1 MLGLDKLVYVSGAGF
16 KHWFLD
22 ANPTHKECVGKVT
35 GSKNTETCMGGR
47 SVLLAVQTTY
57 TKIVHRLRRSRVV
70 VDFPSYRFPCLDLF
84 PTSSHDFSK
93 IFLPF
98 YIFQWFCNDFPTF
111 FHDVPTFSHDFPW
124 FSHVFPWFSRDVP
137 TFSQDFPRIFPPNP
151 PWDGPSDGTFWPHP
165 LGRWNPPGRINQPW
179 KLT

>member
-35 GSKNTETCMGGR
+35 GSRNTETCMGDR
-47 SVLLAVQTTY
+47 SVLLAVQTAY
-57 TKIVHRLRRSRVV
+57 TKIVHRLRKSRAV
-70 VDFPSYRFPCLDLF
+70 VDFPSYRFSCLDLF

-111 FHDVPTFSHDFPW
+111 FHDVPTFSHDFPM
-124 FSHVFPWFSRDVP
+124 FSHDFPEMFLH
-137 TFSQDFPRIFPPNP
+137 FPRIFPPNP

-165 LGRWNPPGRINQPW
+165 LGTWNPPGRINQPW
-179 KLT
+179 KLTEE

>member
-1 MLGLDKLVYVSGAGF
+1 MLAL

-47 SVLLAVQTTY
+47 LVLLAVQTTY

-111 FHDVPTFSHDFPW
+111 FHDVPTFSHDFPMI
-124 FSHVFPWFSRDVP
+124 FPCFPMIFPRCSYVFPG
-137 TFSQDFPRIFPPNP
+137 FSQDFPTKSALR
-151 PWDGPSDGTFWPHP
+151 WPF
-165 LGRWNPPGRINQPW
+165 RWNLLATSSW
-179 KLT
+179 KVESTWPDKPTMEIDLKKTIVTP